1 MSKIVAIHQP
11 NFFPWLGFFD
21 KVIKSDHFVFF
32 DDVYLP
38 KKGGT
43 WTNRV
48 QVIISNNKNWL
59 TVPIDR
65 NFSGQKKI
73 NQIKIKNEINWR
85 EKLIRSLQLSYL
97 KHPFYSEI
105 FPVIYS
111 LINIEKEYLVEFN
124 IQAIKIIL
132 ENLELMSDKLV
143 LSSELNQIGSS
154 NQLIVNITKRLK
166 SKKYMCGGGAETYQ
180 NETVFEENNIKL
192 IYQNFLHPEYPQYN
206 QDKFIKGLSI
216 IDCLMNLGWEKTSKL
231 LKSDKKSN

>member
-1 MSKIVAIHQP
+1 MNKIVAIHQP

-21 KVIKSDHFVFF
+21 KIIKSDHFVFF
-32 DDVYLP
+32 DDVYLS

-85 EKLIRSLQLSYL
+85 EKLIKSLELNYL
-97 KHPFYSEI
+97 KHPFYNEI
-105 FPVIYS
+105 YPIIS
-111 LINIEKEYLVEFN
+111 ALINIEYLVEFN

-132 ENLELMSDKLV
+132 ENLELTLDKLV
-143 LSSELNQIGSS
+143 LSSELNQSGSS
-154 NQLIVNITKRLK
+154 NQLLVNITESLK
-166 SKKYMCGGGAETYQ
+166 SKIYMCGGGAENYQ
-180 NETVFEENNIKL
+180 NETVFEENDIKL
-192 IYQNFLHPEYPQYN
+192 IYQNFLHPTYPQYN
-206 QDKFIKGLSI
+206 QDKFIEGLSI
-216 IDCLMNLGWEKTSKL
+216 IDCLMNLGWEKTSEI
-231 LKSDKKSN
+231 LKK